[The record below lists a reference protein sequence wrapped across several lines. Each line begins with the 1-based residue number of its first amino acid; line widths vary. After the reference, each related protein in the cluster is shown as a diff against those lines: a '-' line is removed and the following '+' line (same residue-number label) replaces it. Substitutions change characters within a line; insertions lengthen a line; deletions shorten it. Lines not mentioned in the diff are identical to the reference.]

1 MGLLQE
7 QHDTNNLRL
16 QSTKKD
22 ISTIILMSQ
31 QAHVKQYIVWSWV
44 SFPLLWKLSPFFSV
58 PKIPKISPLYGKEL
72 KLLLCET
79 YSCENTKSA

>member
-16 QSTKKD
+16 RSTKKD

-31 QAHVKQYIVWSWV
+31 QAHVKQYIVWS
-44 SFPLLWKLSPFFSV
+44 
-58 PKIPKISPLYGKEL
+58 
-72 KLLLCET
+72 
-79 YSCENTKSA
+79 